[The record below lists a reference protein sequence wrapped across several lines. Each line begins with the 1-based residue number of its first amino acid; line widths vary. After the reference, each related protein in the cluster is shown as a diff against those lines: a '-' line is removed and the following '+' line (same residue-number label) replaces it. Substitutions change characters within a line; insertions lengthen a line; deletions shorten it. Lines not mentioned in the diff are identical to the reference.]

1 MPKINLDQALKNR
14 DGKEFKEGGEPVEL
28 GSTLL
33 FALEHKDA
41 KQELKESMKCY
52 KLRKALFG
60 GGEVILES
68 EDITLLKNK
77 CHDSL
82 AQPAFFA
89 VVDLLEA

>member
-14 DGKEFKEGGEPVEL
+14 DEKEFKEGGSPVEL

-33 FALEHKDA
+33 FALEHKSEG
-41 KQELKESMKCY
+41 QSLKESMECY

-60 GGEVILES
+60 GGEVELAS

-77 CHDSL
+77 CHIAL

-89 VVDLLEA
+89 VVDLLEG